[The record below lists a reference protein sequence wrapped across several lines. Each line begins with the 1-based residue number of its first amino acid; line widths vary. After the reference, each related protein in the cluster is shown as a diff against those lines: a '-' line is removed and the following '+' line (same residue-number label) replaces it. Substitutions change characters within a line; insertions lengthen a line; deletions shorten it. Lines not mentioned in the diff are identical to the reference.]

1 MMDEKGG
8 EIVTDRE
15 TNEQSSVRKK
25 NLKGKATSQFYHNHE
40 ESFDAVG

>member
-15 TNEQSSVRKK
+15 TNEQSSVRKINSERK
-25 NLKGKATSQFYHNHE
+25 SYVTVLSQ
-40 ESFDAVG
+40 S